1 MNTVIR
7 KIIHC
12 DCTDLR
18 RLGLPVLVSHFGRFG
33 QRLWE
38 LARGQDERPV
48 RTRRVR
54 KSVSVE
60 HTYVEDLPD
69 LCA

>member
-1 MNTVIR
+1 M
-7 KIIHC
+7 
-12 DCTDLR
+12 
-18 RLGLPVLVSHFGRFG
+18 LVSHFGRFG